1 MASKKKNVEK
11 TEENTAPA
19 QTKAEKAAET
29 EQQARGDRGELGTA
43 TPKLTIT
50 QLWHAAHFTRKDAN
64 DKGNFRK
71 RVYVPNP
78 GPRVSLKKFARELL
92 KAGDPVAK
100 AWFANKQGAQNAKR
114 TEKNASRITLE
125 KQASKAARRK
135 KSQGKQGKAATDA
148 AAPAA
153 TAGKK

>member
-1 MASKKKNVEK
+1 MADEKKTEK
-11 TEENTAPA
+11 TDKK
-19 QTKAEKAAET
+19 TKAEKTAEA
-29 EQQARGDRGELGTA
+29 EQSARGERGELGTA

-71 RVYVPNP
+71 RLWVANP
-78 GPRVSLKKFARELL
+78 GPKVSLKKFARELL

-100 AWFANKQGAQNAKR
+100 AWFANKRGAQNSKR

-125 KQASKAARRK
+125 RQASKAARRK
-135 KSQGKQGKAATDA
+135 KSQGKQGKAAES
-148 AAPAA
+148 AAPAV
-153 TAGKK
+153 TVMAGKK

>member
-1 MASKKKNVEK
+1 MASKKKNFEK
-11 TEENTAPA
+11 TEETAAPA
-19 QTKAEKAAET
+19 EKTKAEKAAEA
-29 EQQARGDRGELGTA
+29 EQSARGERGELGTA
-43 TPKLTIT
+43 TAKLTIT

-71 RVYVPNP
+71 RIYVPNP

-100 AWFANKQGAQNAKR
+100 AWFANKRGAQNAKR
-114 TEKNASRITLE
+114 LEKNASRITLE

-135 KSQGKQGKAATDA
+135 KSQGKQGKAAETT
-148 AAPAA
+148 AAPV
-153 TAGKK
+153 AGKK

>member
-1 MASKKKNVEK
+1 MASKKKTFEK
-11 TEENTAPA
+11 TEENTAPEK
-19 QTKAEKAAET
+19 TKAEKTAEA
-29 EQQARGDRGELGTA
+29 EQSARGERGELGTA
-43 TPKLTIT
+43 TAKLTIT

-71 RVYVPNP
+71 RIWVANP
-78 GPRVSLKKFARELL
+78 GPKVSLKKFARELL

-100 AWFANKQGAQNAKR
+100 AWFANKRGAQNSKR

-125 KQASKAARRK
+125 SQASKAARRK
-135 KSQGKQGKAATDA
+135 KSQGKQGKAAEA

-153 TAGKK
+153 VVGKK